1 MGDRVS
7 EMYRA
12 AELYYEQGATMDGV
26 ARQLR
31 TSRSTVSRL
40 LKDARESGVVR
51 ISLVRPEQRTETGEV
66 LAGLFG
72 IEVHVIPVPDLVGD
86 VERLR
91 LVARAAAQRL
101 GAYAAQAVDPMIG
114 IAWGTT
120 LEQVVHQLE
129 PVPQS
134 RATIVQINGAAN
146 PSTSGIPYAGMIL
159 TDAGRALGERVVQFP
174 VPAFFDEA
182 ETRRVLWRERFV
194 RRMLDLRRR
203 MDLAVFSVG
212 SLSGQVASHV
222 YAGGYLSGDE
232 ISDLEADG
240 VVGDVCTV
248 MLRQDGSW
256 ADIAINARASG
267 MTPDE
272 LTAVPH
278 RLCVVGSPGKARALA
293 GALRAGVVTRL
304 VVDDATARKTV
315 AVLRAG

>member
-26 ARQLR
+26 ARHMR

-40 LKDARESGVVR
+40 LRDARESGIVR
-51 ISLVRPEQRTETGEV
+51 ISLVRPEQRTAAGEV
-66 LAGLFG
+66 LAGMFG

-91 LVARAAAQRL
+91 LVAQAAAQRL
-101 GAYAAQAVDPMIG
+101 AAYAAEAVDPVIG

-120 LEQVVHQLE
+120 LEQVVRQLE

-159 TDAGRALGERVVQFP
+159 QDAGRALGERVVQFP

-182 ETRRVLWRERFV
+182 ETRDVLWRERFV

-203 MDLAVFSVG
+203 MDVAVFSVG
-212 SLSGQVASHV
+212 ALSGQVASHV

-232 ISDLEADG
+232 IADLEADG
-240 VVGDVCTV
+240 VVGDICTV

-256 ADIAINARASG
+256 ADVAINRRASG
-267 MTPDE
+267 MTPEE
-272 LTAVPH
+272 LGAVPH
-278 RLCVVGSPGKARALA
+278 RLCVVGSPGKTRALV
-293 GALRAGVVTRL
+293 GALRAGVVTDL
-304 VVDDATARKTV
+304 VIDDASARNTV

>member
-26 ARQLR
+26 ARHMR

-40 LKDARESGVVR
+40 LRDARESGIVR
-51 ISLVRPEQRTETGEV
+51 ISLVRPEQRSAAGEV
-66 LAGLFG
+66 LAGMFG

-91 LVARAAAQRL
+91 LVAQAAAQRL
-101 GAYAAQAVDPMIG
+101 AAYAAEAVDPVIG

-120 LEQVVHQLE
+120 LEQVVRQLE

-159 TDAGRALGERVVQFP
+159 QDAGRALGERVVQFP

-182 ETRRVLWRERFV
+182 ETRDVLWRERFV

-203 MDLAVFSVG
+203 MDVAVFSVG
-212 SLSGQVASHV
+212 ALSGQVASHV

-232 ISDLEADG
+232 IADLEADG
-240 VVGDVCTV
+240 VVGDICTV

-256 ADIAINARASG
+256 ADVAINRRASG
-267 MTPDE
+267 MTPEE
-272 LTAVPH
+272 LGAVPH
-278 RLCVVGSPGKARALA
+278 RLCVVGSPGKTRALV
-293 GALRAGVVTRL
+293 GALRAGVVTDL
-304 VVDDATARKTV
+304 VIDDASARNTV

>member
-12 AELYYEQGATMDGV
+12 AELYYERGATMDGV
-26 ARQLR
+26 ARQMR

-40 LKDARESGVVR
+40 LAEAKEAGIVR
-51 ISLVRPEQRTETGEV
+51 IIVVRPEQRTEYGDL
-66 LAGLFG
+66 LAGMFG
-72 IEVHVIPVPDLVGD
+72 IEVQVVPVPELVGD
-86 VERLR
+86 VDRLR
-91 LVARAAAQRL
+91 LVAKVAAQRL
-101 GAYAAQAVDPMIG
+101 GAYAAGAVDPVVG

-120 LEQVVHQLE
+120 LEQVVRQLE
-129 PVPQS
+129 PVPGS

-159 TDAGRALGERVVQFP
+159 QDAGRALGDRVVQFP
-174 VPAFFDEA
+174 VPAFFDE
-182 ETRRVLWRERFV
+182 EQTRTVLWRERFV

-212 SLSGQVASHV
+212 ALSGQVASHV

-232 ISDLEADG
+232 IAALEADG
-240 VVGDVCTV
+240 VVGDVGTV

-256 ADIAINARASG
+256 ADIAINRRASG
-267 MTPDE
+267 MTPGE
-272 LTAVPH
+272 LAEVPD

-304 VVDDATARKTV
+304 VVDDATARNTV

>member
-26 ARQLR
+26 ARHMR

-40 LKDARESGVVR
+40 LRDARESGIVR
-51 ISLVRPEQRTETGEV
+51 ISLVRPEQRTAAGEV
-66 LAGLFG
+66 LAGMFG

-101 GAYAAQAVDPMIG
+101 AAYAAEEVDPVIG

-159 TDAGRALGERVVQFP
+159 QDAGRALGERVVQFP

-182 ETRRVLWRERFV
+182 ETRDVLWRERFV

-203 MDLAVFSVG
+203 MDVAVFSVG
-212 SLSGQVASHV
+212 ALSGQVASHV

-232 ISDLEADG
+232 IADLEADG
-240 VVGDVCTV
+240 VVGDICTV

-256 ADIAINARASG
+256 ADVAINRRASG
-267 MTPDE
+267 MTPEE
-272 LTAVPH
+272 LGAVPH
-278 RLCVVGSPGKARALA
+278 RLCVVGSPGKTRALV
-293 GALRAGVVTRL
+293 GALRAGVVTDL
-304 VVDDATARKTV
+304 VIDDASARNTV

>member
-1 MGDRVS
+1 MSERVND
-7 EMYRA
+7 MYRA

-26 ARQLR
+26 ARQMR

-40 LKDARESGVVR
+40 LAGAREAGIVR
-51 ISLVRPEQRTETGEV
+51 ITLVRPQERTEAGDALAEMFGVEV
-66 LAGLFG
+66 T
-72 IEVHVIPVPDLVGD
+72 VVPVADLVGD

-91 LVARAAAQRL
+91 LVARVAAQQL
-101 GAYAAQAVDPMIG
+101 AAYVAEAVDPVVG

-120 LEQVVHQLE
+120 VEQVVHQLE
-129 PVPQS
+129 PVRGS
-134 RATIVQINGAAN
+134 RATIVQMNGAAN

-159 TDAGRALGERVVQFP
+159 QDAGRALGDRVVQFP
-174 VPAFFDEA
+174 VPAFFDE
-182 ETRRVLWRERFV
+182 ERTRTVLWQERFV

-212 SLSGQVASHV
+212 ALSGQVASHV

-232 ISDLEADG
+232 IVELEADG

-256 ADIAINARASG
+256 ADVAINRRASG
-267 MTPDE
+267 MTPGE
-272 LTAVPH
+272 LVQVSH

-304 VVDDATARKTV
+304 VVDDATARNTV